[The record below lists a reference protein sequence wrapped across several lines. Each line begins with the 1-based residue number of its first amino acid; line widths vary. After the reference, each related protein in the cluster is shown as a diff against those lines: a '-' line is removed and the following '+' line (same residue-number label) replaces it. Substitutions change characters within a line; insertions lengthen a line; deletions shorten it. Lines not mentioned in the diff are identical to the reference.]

1 MTTKTKGQNTMTKI
15 KENMAIFFGI
25 VFIMSMVGATGAVE
39 ADNYL
44 VGFVMKNC
52 FIFVFNVTVRLS
64 NSSRITEHGSGWFS
78 FKSKKWIY
86 QFVCLYYSYTDPTA

>member
-15 KENMAIFFGI
+15 KENMAIFFAN

-44 VGFVMKNC
+44 VGFIMALVGISTGILTLILQSEAK
-52 FIFVFNVTVRLS
+52 
-64 NSSRITEHGSGWFS
+64 
-78 FKSKKWIY
+78 
-86 QFVCLYYSYTDPTA
+86 

>member
-44 VGFVMKNC
+44 VGFVMALVGISTGILTLILQSEVK
-52 FIFVFNVTVRLS
+52 
-64 NSSRITEHGSGWFS
+64 
-78 FKSKKWIY
+78 
-86 QFVCLYYSYTDPTA
+86 